1 VTTHFDTTAQAAFC
15 IAERGTAACDAQTN
29 RTLARTRAVS
39 DRLEYLA
46 MRDFLALGCQGSTPN
61 TERAVRRKFFGGK

>member
-1 VTTHFDTTAQAAFC
+1 MTTDP
-15 IAERGTAACDAQTN
+15 GTALAVAKIDAHTN
-29 RTLARTRAVS
+29 NTLARTRAAG

-61 TERAVRRKFFGGK
+61 TERAVRRRFFGGK